1 MDIYQTKYLEKLKGS
16 RPDRLIICGMGGSGL
31 PGEIIDTFKTELGI
45 TSEITIWKD
54 YGLPQ
59 DEAQSAKRK
68 AQNTLYVFVS
78 FSGDTEETISSLK
91 AALKIKNAK
100 VAVITGGG
108 ELKKIAETHKL
119 PLAVINRDSLTSRE
133 ATVSMFTK
141 LVETLESFGVIS
153 RTLPI
158 PKPKNYK
165 KSAANIMRFID
176 KGIPLMYTSH
186 QLKSLAHIWK
196 VLLNETAKVPAFEN
210 ELPELDHNEIA
221 SYESRLAL
229 LRPIFIEDPSDP
241 PIIKK
246 RVNLTKK
253 IIKGLSGRTLV
264 VKLSGK
270 NRFERFWNGVYLGEE
285 TATLLAAKEKVDPK
299 RTKSIDTLK
308 AWLKK
313 R

>member
-133 ATVSMFTK
+133 ATAIMFTK
-141 LVETLESFGVIS
+141 LVEMLESFGVIS

-210 ELPELDHNEIA
+210 ELPELDHNEIV
-221 SYESRLAL
+221 SYESRLTL

-299 RTKSIDTLK
+299 RTRSIDTLK

>member
-31 PGEIIDTFKTELGI
+31 PGEIIDTFKTELGT

-141 LVETLESFGVIS
+141 LVEMLESFGVIS

>member
-133 ATVSMFTK
+133 ATAIMFTK
-141 LVETLESFGVIS
+141 LVEMLESFGVIS

-210 ELPELDHNEIA
+210 ELPELDHNEIV

-299 RTKSIDTLK
+299 RTRSIDTLK

>member
-133 ATVSMFTK
+133 ATAIMFTK
-141 LVETLESFGVIS
+141 LVEMLESFGVIS

-196 VLLNETAKVPAFEN
+196 VLLNETAKVFAFEN

-246 RVNLTKK
+246 RANLTKK

>member
-141 LVETLESFGVIS
+141 LVEMLESFGVIS

-210 ELPELDHNEIA
+210 ELPELDHNEIV

-299 RTKSIDTLK
+299 RTRSIDTLK

>member
-1 MDIYQTKYLEKLKGS
+1 
-16 RPDRLIICGMGGSGL
+16 
-31 PGEIIDTFKTELGI
+31 
-45 TSEITIWKD
+45 
-54 YGLPQ
+54 
-59 DEAQSAKRK
+59 
-68 AQNTLYVFVS
+68 
-78 FSGDTEETISSLK
+78 
-91 AALKIKNAK
+91 
-100 VAVITGGG
+100 
-108 ELKKIAETHKL
+108 
-119 PLAVINRDSLTSRE
+119 
-133 ATVSMFTK
+133 
-141 LVETLESFGVIS
+141 
-153 RTLPI
+153 
-158 PKPKNYK
+158 
-165 KSAANIMRFID
+165 MRFID

-299 RTKSIDTLK
+299 RTRSIDTLK

>member
-31 PGEIIDTFKTELGI
+31 PGEIIDTFKTELGT

-133 ATVSMFTK
+133 ATAIMFTK
-141 LVETLESFGVIS
+141 LVEMLESFGVIS

-210 ELPELDHNEIA
+210 ELPELDHNEIV
-221 SYESRLAL
+221 SYESRLTL